1 VVSCPRKGP
10 SIVITTEEL
19 FSRLGTPGFL
29 VVDIRGA
36 AAYNG
41 WQLACELRG
50 GHIPGAVN
58 LPASWVGDASG
69 TDIGALLEAKG
80 IHPDKSIVLYGA
92 GEHDQAR
99 VAQLLRE
106 HGCRDVRAYRA
117 GMAEWAADDALPMA
131 RLANYHKL
139 VHPQWVH
146 DLVQGLHP
154 TTYSGRGFL
163 LFEVGS
169 QQHTV
174 YGQGHVPRAV
184 FFDTSAIETE
194 PLWNRVSDR
203 DLEAALLAHGV
214 THDTTV
220 VLYGRDTSAA
230 ARAANIMMVAGV
242 DDVRL
247 LDGGFDAWTSAG
259 YKVETGTLLPS
270 PASAFGRHIPAYPEY
285 LIDTEQA
292 RAMLASE
299 RAVLVSVRSWAEYTG
314 ETSGYD
320 YVQPKGRIAGAAWA
334 GAGLTSQ
341 GMEGLRNVD
350 GTMRSYAE
358 IAANWRDWGITPD
371 KDISFY
377 CGTSWRASEA
387 FFYAHLM
394 GWERISVYDGGWH
407 EWSADPANPVES
419 GEPPRPN
426 SGTALPFGE
435 ATRP

>member
-1 VVSCPRKGP
+1 LA
-10 SIVITTEEL
+10 VITTEEL
-19 FSRLGTPGFL
+19 SSQLGTPGFL
-29 VVDIRGA
+29 VVDIRGT

-41 WQLACELRG
+41 WKLAGEARG

-58 LPASWVGDASG
+58 LPASWVRDASG
-69 TDIGALLEAKG
+69 TDIGALLETKG
-80 IHPDKSIVLYGA
+80 IHPDKRIVLYGA
-92 GEHDQAR
+92 NEQDRAR
-99 VAQLLRE
+99 VARLLGDV
-106 HGCRDVRAYRA
+106 GCRGLRTYGA
-117 GMAEWAADDALPMA
+117 GVAAWAADDALPMA
-131 RLANYHKL
+131 RLANYQKL
-139 VHPQWVH
+139 VHPQWVY

-154 TTYSGRGFL
+154 TTNPGRGFL

-169 QQHTV
+169 EQRTF
-174 YGQGHVPRAV
+174 YSQGHIPRAAY
-184 FFDTSAIETE
+184 FDTNAIETE
-194 PLWNRVSDR
+194 PLWNRVSDQ

-259 YKVETGTLLPS
+259 YKVQTGTLLPS
-270 PASAFGRHIPAYPEY
+270 PASAFGELIPAHPEY

-292 RAMLASE
+292 RAMLADE
-299 RAVLVSVRSWAEYTG
+299 RAVLASVRSWAEYTG

-320 YVQPKGRIAGAAWA
+320 FVQPRGRIAGAAWA
-334 GAGLTSQ
+334 GAGLASQ

-350 GTMRSYAE
+350 GTMRSYPE

-377 CGTSWRASEA
+377 CGTGWRASEA

-394 GWERISVYDGGWH
+394 GWQRISVYDGGWH
-407 EWSADPANPVES
+407 EWSADPSNPVES
-419 GEPPRPN
+419 GEPSRPN
-426 SGTALPFGE
+426 LGKALPDCE
-435 ATRP
+435 ATRS